1 MKKLV
6 FLIFFLTVI
15 PLLSQENGARGTL
28 TDSDKKDTI
37 KGTKRALI
45 IGISDY
51 SSSDLTLKYAD
62 DDAKLFKNYLTKIEK
77 VAEENI
83 TLLINEEATSF
94 NILNG
99 LQDLITSTKKNDL
112 VYLFFAG
119 HGDVV
124 DKENVKEQLG
134 FLLAYDVNQNR
145 EFYGTQGV
153 IPFKDISLTV
163 NTIASKDAKIT
174 LVLDAC
180 RSGYLSADGA
190 QNNLKTFNEYLQ
202 NSTKLLSCN
211 PNELSYEGDNLKLSD
226 DNTGHG
232 YFTYYLVLGLMGA
245 ADNLVQDNKL
255 QYFELQ
261 GFLDTNVNLATNN
274 KQTPVVKSKTS
285 TGVFKEVLSLDKK
298 EALEQIQNPTGLKNI
313 LASRSNSNTNEK
325 DLKLNSDLI
334 KKFNDALENKNYYG
348 TSLSAFEI
356 IKQAIKEAKT
366 DSNIINLMKNKLVVA
381 LSTKAQLLINDY
393 IGNVENLPNG
403 NVFQQNAKHLEICL
417 ELIEKENFSY
427 NRILTSKLFLEAY
440 AIIKN
445 RQFNKYPLAKK
456 KLNQALEIEK
466 KAAYI
471 YNALGI
477 VLNYEEDYEKSGENY
492 NKASEL
498 IPTWTFP
505 INNFGNNYL
514 DKSEYEKANEY
525 FKKVLTIKKND
536 ISSYNNLGAVSENL
550 GRYQEAENYYHKVKE
565 FGGEYLS
572 ITLRNLAIL
581 YKNKGNIKGAESYYL
596 QAIQKDSTD
605 VDALF
610 GYAELLID
618 ENINSQKAVGLL
630 KKSIQLEPFIAK
642 GYSEYGS
649 FLRRYPKNDNDLI
662 KADSLF
668 KIAIKKNPFYTWT
681 YASRGWLFHK
691 QNEDEKALTSFNESI
706 KINPKKASAYYYL
719 ANFYENGLQEKAL
732 AKELFEKSLQIDSFY
747 MPAYKGLVSLLNSE
761 NNQDTSIKMLQK
773 VIARNSQA
781 PDLYALLG
789 DTYYSKKEYE
799 AAINNYQKAI
809 EVDSTYAKGYTNLAY
824 SKLITKEY
832 VAASKY
838 FKLAAKYNP
847 YKNKVTDFSKL
858 FLLQARREK
867 RANNVETA
875 ATILEQAYKL
885 DTNIETIFAL
895 IELYYFTNEIN
906 KKKALIEEL
915 KNFSAGK
922 SWQIKKYE
930 LLSKIYID
938 LNDAK
943 NARFYFDEM
952 QKINPIAN
960 VILEA
965 LVLSINDKNK
975 EAKEKIKTVNPLLL
989 KEQYLKRKY
998 NSKTIN
1004 TIKKLQE

>member
-1 MKKLV
+1 MKKLI
-6 FLIFFLTVI
+6 FLISFLTVTAI
-15 PLLSQENGARGTL
+15 FSQENGARGTL
-28 TDSDKKDTI
+28 TNQNKKDAI
-37 KGTKRALI
+37 KGTKRALV

-62 DDAKLFKNYLTKIEK
+62 DDATLFKNYLTKIEK
-77 VAEENI
+77 VDEKNI
-83 TLLINEEATSF
+83 TFLINENATSF

-99 LQDLITSTKKNDL
+99 LQKLIKTTNKNDN

-124 DKENVKEQLG
+124 DKDNVEEQLG

-153 IPFKDISLTV
+153 IPFKDISTTV

-190 QNNLKTFNEYLQ
+190 QNNLKTFNQYLQ

-211 PNELSYEGDNLKLSD
+211 PNELSYEGDNLTLSE

-255 QYFELQ
+255 QSFELQ
-261 GFLDTNVNLATNN
+261 TFLNTTVNSATNN
-274 KQTPVVKSKTS
+274 KQSPVVKSKSS
-285 TGVFKEVLSLDKK
+285 TDVFKEVLTLDKK
-298 EALEQIQNPTGLKNI
+298 EALEQIQNPTGIKKI
-313 LASRSNSNTNEK
+313 LASRSNSNTKEK
-325 DLKLNSDLI
+325 GLELNSDLI
-334 KKFNDALENKNYYG
+334 KKFNEALEKKKYYG
-348 TSLSAFEI
+348 SSLSAFEI
-356 IKQAIKEAKT
+356 IKKAINDKKI
-366 DSNIINLMKNKLVVA
+366 DDGIINLMKNKLVVA
-381 LSTKAQLLINDY
+381 LSTKAQLLINGY

-403 NVFQQNAKHLEICL
+403 NVFKQNAKHLEICL
-417 ELIEKENFSY
+417 ELLEKDNFSY

-445 RQFNKYPLAKK
+445 KQFNKYPLAKNRLNEAL
-456 KLNQALEIEK
+456 KLEK

-492 NKASEL
+492 LKASEL
-498 IPTWTFP
+498 IPTWMFP
-505 INNFGNNYL
+505 INNIGTNYL
-514 DKSEYEKANEY
+514 DKSDYEKANEY
-525 FKKVLTIKKND
+525 FKKVLTIKKNN
-536 ISSYNNLGAVSENL
+536 SNSYNNLGAVSENL

-572 ITLRNLAIL
+572 ITLRNLGKL
-581 YKNKGNIKGAESYYL
+581 YKNKGNIKSAENYFL
-596 QAIQKDSTD
+596 EAIKKDTTD
-605 VDALF
+605 VEALSD
-610 GYAELLID
+610 YANLLID
-618 ENINSQKAVGLL
+618 ESIDAQKALGLL

-642 GYSEYGS
+642 GYTNYGS
-649 FLRRYPKNDNDLI
+649 FLRRFPKNDNDLV

-668 KIAIKKNPFYTWT
+668 KIAIKNNPFYTWT
-681 YASRGWLFHK
+681 YASRGWLFYK
-691 QNEDEKALTSFNESI
+691 QKNNEKALNSFKEGI

-719 ANFYENGLQEKAL
+719 ANFYEDGLQDKIL
-732 AKELFEKSLQIDSFY
+732 AKELFEKSLRIDSFY

-761 NNQDTSIKMLQK
+761 NRQDISTTMLQK

-789 DTYYSKKEYE
+789 DTYYSKKEYK
-799 AAINNYQKAI
+799 AAITNYQKAI
-809 EVDSTYAKGYTNLAY
+809 EVDSTYAKGYTNLGY
-824 SKLITKEY
+824 SKLITKDFIN
-832 VAASKY
+832 ASKY

-847 YKNKVTDFSKL
+847 YKNKTSDYSKL
-858 FLLQARREK
+858 FLLQARRSK
-867 RANNVETA
+867 RANNFEEA
-875 ATILEQAYKL
+875 KTILDQAYTL
-885 DTNIETIFAL
+885 DRNIETVFAKT
-895 IELYYFTNEIN
+895 ELSYFTSEIN
-906 KKKALIEEL
+906 KNDYLIEEL
-915 KNFSAGK
+915 KNFNAGK

-938 LNDAK
+938 LNEAK

-952 QKINPIAN
+952 QQINPIAN
-960 VILEA
+960 PVLEA
-965 LVLSINDKNK
+965 LVLSINNKNK
-975 EAKEKIKTVNPLLL
+975 KAKEVLKTVNPILLRD
-989 KEQYLKRKY
+989 KFLKRKY
-998 NSKTIN
+998 SSNSIKI
-1004 TIKKLQE
+1004 IKKLQK